1 MNIMKKLLSAIII
14 LSMVI
19 GINSCKKYPDGPL
32 LSLRSKT
39 ARMVNEWVIDKVMSK
54 GVDVTD
60 QYPKDYLLSLKKD
73 DTYSKTDNAIVSDGK
88 WVFLDKKSQLQ
99 LTETKSG
106 TQYVFTILRLKNK
119 ELTLEQVV
127 NTETITFYMVVK
139 P

>member
-1 MNIMKKLLSAIII
+1 
-14 LSMVI
+14 
-19 GINSCKKYPDGPL
+19 
-32 LSLRSKT
+32 
-39 ARMVNEWVIDKVMSK
+39 MVNEWVIDKVMSK